1 MPRQLKKVLFVC
13 VENSCRSQMA
23 EALAKMYAADS
34 IEAYS
39 SGSRPSG
46 VVNDKAV
53 AAMKAIGYNLTTHES
68 KSLDDIPLIEY
79 DYAITMGC
87 GDECPLVRAK
97 QRADWQIPDPKHM
110 DMPQFEAV
118 RDTIRDAVI
127 ELAASLKKS

>member
-1 MPRQLKKVLFVC
+1 
-13 VENSCRSQMA
+13 MA
-23 EALAKMYAADS
+23 EALAKMYASDL

-127 ELAASLKKS
+127 ELAAALNKS